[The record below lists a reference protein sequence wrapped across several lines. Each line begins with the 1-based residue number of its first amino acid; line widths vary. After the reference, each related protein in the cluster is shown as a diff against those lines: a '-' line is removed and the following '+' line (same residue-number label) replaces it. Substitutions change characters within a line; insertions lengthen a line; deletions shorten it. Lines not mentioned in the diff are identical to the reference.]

1 MKNRRSIRLCGYDY
15 AQAGAYFITFC
26 AQNRLCLFGDI
37 VNAEMQYNDFGIVV
51 ADSWEWLA
59 SQYSHVEL
67 DEWVI
72 MPNHMHGVIVL
83 SDDCRG
89 GSRTALRTSI
99 PVLSLPH
106 PSRIYLPLK
115 RNARP

>member
-26 AQNRLCLFGDI
+26 AQNQLCLFGDI
-37 VNAEMQYNDFGIVV
+37 VNAEMQSNDFGIVV
-51 ADSWEWLA
+51 ADSLEWLA

-89 GSRTALRTSI
+89 G
-99 PVLSLPH
+99 
-106 PSRIYLPLK
+106 
-115 RNARP
+115 